1 MNKNILGVIDATT
14 YLDPLKELTEQ
25 RVLAALPF
33 GGRYRLI
40 DFVLSSMVN
49 SGITS
54 VGVFPKYH
62 YRSLMDHL
70 ESGKNWDLNRK
81 RDGLFF
87 FPAPNLDI
95 PFQHIGSFQCF
106 SYHLDYFRRS
116 SQDYAV
122 VSNCYTILNI
132 DFCEILDKH
141 IENGCDITQVVHK
154 GKPLEVYLLKRE
166 LLIDLIVQ
174 RDITGY
180 QCLYDAL
187 EDPHIPYQVCNYEYE
202 DYCVMIDSI
211 QSYYETNL
219 ELLNP
224 FNWKKLFKES
234 QPIFTKVKDEP
245 PTKYTRNSLV
255 KNSMVANGCII
266 NGHVENSII
275 SRAVKIGK
283 GSVVKNCV
291 IMQKS
296 NIGENCV
303 LESVILDK
311 DVRIEDGV
319 ELRGTADHP
328 IVIKKGTVQ
337 GVLMG

>member
-14 YLDPLKELTEQ
+14 YLDPLKDLTEH
-25 RVLAALPF
+25 RILAALPF

-49 SGITS
+49 SGISS
-54 VGVFPKYH
+54 VAVFPKYH

-95 PFQHIGSFQCF
+95 PFHHIGSFQCF
-106 SYHLDYFRRS
+106 SYHLDYFKRS
-116 SQDYAV
+116 TQEYAI
-122 VSNCYTILNI
+122 VSNCYTVLNV
-132 DFCEILDKH
+132 DFCEILEKH
-141 IENGCDITQVVHK
+141 IENGCDITEVVSE
-154 GKPLEVYLLKRE
+154 GRSLETYLLKRE
-166 LLIDLIVQ
+166 LLIDLIVE

-180 QCLYDAL
+180 QCLYDL
-187 EDPHIPYQVCNYEYE
+187 IEDPKHSYQVCTYEYE
-202 DYCVMIDSI
+202 DYCVMVDSI
-211 QSYYETNL
+211 ETYYRTSL

-224 FNWKKLFKES
+224 SKWQKLFKES

-245 PTKYTRNSLV
+245 PTKYT
-255 KNSMVANGCII
+255 KNSNVTNSMIANGCVIE
-266 NGHVENSII
+266 GHVENSII
-275 SRAVKIGK
+275 SRSVKIGK
-283 GSVVKNCV
+283 GSVVKNCI

-296 NIGENCV
+296 IIGENCV
-303 LESVILDK
+303 LDSVILDK

-319 ELRGTADHP
+319 HLTGGSDEP
-328 IVIKKGTVQ
+328 IVIKKGAVQ
-337 GVLMG
+337 GVLMS